1 MVLVSGG
8 VTADS
13 ALVLGTQGQTGLC
26 IVRSLGRRGVRVVA
40 GGPSPRSLGMLSR
53 HSDDSYVHPDPRR
66 DADAFVDHLVSA
78 IPAQSVDL
86 VFAPTDWLSVLLS
99 RHGDAIESTGATLAL
114 EDWSTLRLVDD
125 KARLFDRMA
134 DVDVPCPETRAPRS
148 VREVAALAPEMSY
161 PVVVKPR
168 SKTLWVD
175 GVHSRHLVDDANY
188 AASPA
193 DLVTTFE
200 SMLAADPRLREH
212 PPIVQAFVP
221 GETTATVVLADGG
234 EVRAHF
240 QERRLRTAPASGGN
254 SALLGAVDDPRM
266 LTYAERVVA
275 ALDWTGPAQVEFM
288 QRPDGEYELVEVN
301 GRYWGS
307 LPFAV
312 RCGVDVP
319 WLHYRQLR
327 GERVSHDG
335 DYRTDVV
342 GRRMLEDGKWFLE
355 QLSDRNLRAVGPF
368 LADFVRADHLF
379 VSASDPLPTLGA
391 VVRGPRA
398 ALRVSRTQF
407 SRATGADRATRAGG
421 DDGPERDRRPS
432 AQDGASGRPRN
443 R

>member
-1 MVLVSGG
+1 
-8 VTADS
+8 
-13 ALVLGTQGQTGLC
+13 
-26 IVRSLGRRGVRVVA
+26 
-40 GGPSPRSLGMLSR
+40 MLSR

-66 DADAFVDHLVSA
+66 DADAFVDHLGST
-78 IPAQSVDL
+78 IPEESLDL

-99 RHGDAIESTGATLAL
+99 RHGDVVEATGATLAL
-114 EDWSTLRLVDD
+114 EDWSTLRQVND
-125 KARLFDRMA
+125 KARLFDRMRA
-134 DVDVPCPETRAPRS
+134 VDVPCPETHAPRS
-148 VREVAALAPEMSY
+148 VREVAALAPDLAY

-188 AASPA
+188 AASPTE
-193 DLVTTFE
+193 LVDIFE

-221 GETTATVVLADGG
+221 GETTATVVLADAG

-240 QERRLRTAPASGGN
+240 QERRLRTFPASGGN

-275 ALDWTGPAQVEFM
+275 ALDWCGPAQVEFM
-288 QRPDGEYELVEVN
+288 QRPDGEYVLVEVN

-368 LADFVRADHLF
+368 LADFVRTDHLF
-379 VSASDPLPTLGA
+379 VSTSDPLPTLGTIA
-391 VVRGPRA
+391 RGPRE
-398 ALRVSRTQF
+398 ALRVIRTQF
-407 SRATGADRATRAGG
+407 GPATDGSRASQVGG
-421 DDGPERDRRPS
+421 DDVPESDHLPS
-432 AQDGASGRPRN
+432 AHERASGRPPER
-443 R
+443 